1 MGDVSPLPVG
11 RSRWILDADSWDK
24 IHDLARHDR
33 KGYLMEVDV
42 DYPLHLHDLHNDL
55 PFLPEIIDGKLT
67 PNLNNKRNYIGHI
80 RLLDQALFQGLILHL
95 VHKVIEF
102 NQIAWMKLYVVF
114 NTAMRTAAHNDCEKD
129 FYKLMINSVFFKM
142 MERVDCHQN
151 IWFVAIEGQLNHLVC
166 KPNWIRTYDFGNDF
180 SMVELSQ
187 LHRPH

>member
-1 MGDVSPLPVG
+1 MTLAMISPWL
-11 RSRWILDADSWDK
+11 S
-24 IHDLARHDR
+24 
-33 KGYLMEVDV
+33 Y
-42 DYPLHLHDLHNDL
+42 
-55 PFLPEIIDGKLT
+55 
-67 PNLNNKRNYIGHI
+67 RNYIGHI

-180 SMVELSQ
+180 SMVELSRTLVKEFKSIYVGQ
-187 LHRPH
+187 AILDLSKTLPYE